1 MTTYNEKK
9 KTPNQDSVHPARRRA
24 EKATKAGASRA
35 SKKPQ
40 RRSTA
45 RKSPHPQTIGRRGF
59 GSCYELAPG
68 TWRFELAVTRESD
81 GLKKK
86 VTGTG
91 PSPIVAKQRWDAN
104 ARKFMGGTATR
115 QGTTTVAGAVALW
128 AEKQVTNSAESA
140 HRVRR
145 TLELH
150 VLPRLPKGATLGS
163 LTTDYMRRFMANMEA
178 TLTPAVYRNAFSALS
193 TLLTWCMHEGY
204 IGTQPLRS
212 LPSPRKG
219 HRKRAMADSQID
231 RWVEDYL
238 ATMGRLRATQDARY
252 YWALVMSLGLRRSEL
267 AGLEWGSIEDLDG
280 PNPVLVIDRQVRR
293 NPHRIEAGTKT
304 GTTRRIPLAP
314 MYAEALREWKSM
326 WSAPTVETDVWAVDQ
341 IFTHRTES
349 GEVVGMKS
357 ERVYRLWG
365 SALRDTV
372 DPAGM
377 MTDEEWE
384 ARSFSPHD
392 VRRVSASLMAGAG
405 VDVETRKALL
415 GHVTDSMASHY
426 VSAMEVPKQAA
437 IAGLATA
444 VGSTHPR
451 VVVDEHVRTLDGRPR
466 NDPFNK

>member
-1 MTTYNEKK
+1 MTTYNKK
-9 KTPNQDSVHPARRRA
+9 KQTSNADSVHPARRRA
-24 EKATKAGASRA
+24 EKATRTGGPRV
-35 SKKPQ
+35 SKTPQ
-40 RRSTA
+40 HRSTA
-45 RKSPHPQTIGRRGF
+45 RKTPHPKTIAPRGF
-59 GSCYELAPG
+59 GSCYELTPG
-68 TWRFELAVTRESD
+68 TWRYELAVTRESD
-81 GLKKK
+81 GLKRK

-91 PSPIVAKQRWDAN
+91 PSPIVAKQRWDVN
-104 ARKFMGGTATR
+104 ARRFLGGTATR
-115 QGTTTVAGAVALW
+115 QGATTVAGAVALW

-140 HRVRR
+140 RRVRR

-150 VLPRLPKGATLGS
+150 VLPRLPKGFTLGS
-163 LTTDYMRRFMANMEA
+163 LTTDYTRTFMARLEA

-212 LPSPRKG
+212 LPSPRKN
-219 HRKRAMADSQID
+219 HRKRSLADSQID

-238 ATMGRLRATQDARY
+238 TTLGRLRATQDARY

-267 AGLEWGSIEDLDG
+267 AGLEWSSIEDLDG

-304 GTTRRIPLAP
+304 GLTRRVPLAP
-314 MYAEALREWKSM
+314 MYAEALREWQTM
-326 WSAPTVETDVWAVDQ
+326 WSAPTVETDVWAMDQ

-349 GEVVGMKS
+349 GEVVGMKA

-372 DPAGM
+372 DPAGV
-377 MTDEEWE
+377 MTDEEWKS
-384 ARSFSPHD
+384 RSFSPHD

-405 VDVETRKALL
+405 VDVETRKSIL

-426 VSAMEVPKQAA
+426 VSAMEVPKQNAV
-437 IAGLATA
+437 AGLATA
-444 VGSTHPR
+444 VGSTNPK
-451 VVVDEHVRTLDGRPR
+451 VVVDAQVRGLDGPR